1 MRRLLEILMHVAFAH
16 LRALIR
22 PVDFGVLAVVE
33 QDGKVVLVWHTYKRG
48 WLLPGGAVGRGEPP
62 AEAILREL
70 REEIGLTQ
78 SAPPELIGLYSRR
91 MLLAT
96 NVIALYRVRE
106 ASFAFKPGLEI
117 RAITLADPAAPP
129 PGTSRAVRRRL
140 SELIGQSPTTSRW

>member
-1 MRRLLEILMHVAFAH
+1 MRRLLEALLHIVLSH
-16 LRALIR
+16 LRAFAR
-22 PVDFGVLAVVE
+22 PVDFGVLAIVE

-78 SAPPELIGLYSRR
+78 SAPPELWGLYSRR
-91 MLLAT
+91 VFFAT
-96 NVIALYRVRE
+96 NLIALYRVRE

-117 RAITLADPAAPP
+117 HAVRLADPTAPP
-129 PGTSRAVRRRL
+129 PGTSSPVRRRL
-140 SELIGQSPTTSRW
+140 SELLGQSPRTSRW